1 MSPGAS
7 RLYELQPDPYDTT
20 QRRTIRLCLF
30 VDVKNAVRIDINRML
45 FRTFGIYLIGS
56 LFQHELRSKLR
67 NGEVDAAIIRAELV
81 LEPFIVLAA
90 ANRAVNQAAHNRLS
104 TRSLAAELVYSLSP
118 SRNISDSLVT
128 FGIADTSKNII
139 VCIFDDKD
147 GSKMK
152 KLAKEIDGRPES
164 LEKLAGIMDIRL
176 IQKVC
181 RPCWVSGICR
191 E

>member
-30 VDVKNAVRIDINRML
+30 VDVKNA
-45 FRTFGIYLIGS
+45 
-56 LFQHELRSKLR
+56 HELRSKLR

>member
-30 VDVKNAVRIDINRML
+30 VDVKNA
-45 FRTFGIYLIGS
+45 
-56 LFQHELRSKLR
+56 HELRSKLR

-176 IQKVC
+176 IQKYYKFQIYQLGEPKFNEDSISDRVLS
-181 RPCWVSGICR
+181 RIITKDFMS
-191 E
+191 